1 MIRKI
6 HIFCVLLLLLY
17 ACDPCKDC
25 GIPLKSEP
33 SVLLS
38 FVNAD
43 SINQLEMN
51 LVLENERENELNKRI
66 NILTDTILFVRQDT
80 LRKINILIENGEDL
94 EEERQKILDVIENL
108 EEEKASKIMKKDT
121 INNRIKEYNNAINI
135 LYSGWTFINSIE
147 ILESGE
153 KLIFIDTATVY
164 EIPLS
169 YDQSFNTY
177 IFTVNHFKDTIYIDY
192 TITEELNENR
202 AVIKDAKDISIDL
215 LTQNAFD
222 SLAIC
227 SEVITRTTCNENENI
242 FILYF

>member
-6 HIFCVLLLLLY
+6 HIFCVVLLLLY

-51 LVLENERENELNKRI
+51 LVLENEKENELNKRI

-80 LRKINILIENGEDL
+80 LRKINILIEDGEDL
-94 EEERQKILDVIENL
+94 AEERQNILDVIENL
-108 EEEKASKIMKKDT
+108 EEEKASKIMKRDT

-153 KLIFIDTATVY
+153 KLIFIDTATVH

-177 IFTVNHFKDTIYIDY
+177 IFSVNHFKDTIYIDY

-242 FILYF
+242 FIVYF

>member
-94 EEERQKILDVIENL
+94 AEERQKILDVIENL
-108 EEEKASKIMKKDT
+108 EEEKASKIMKRDT

-177 IFTVNHFKDTIYIDY
+177 IFTANHFKDTIYIDY